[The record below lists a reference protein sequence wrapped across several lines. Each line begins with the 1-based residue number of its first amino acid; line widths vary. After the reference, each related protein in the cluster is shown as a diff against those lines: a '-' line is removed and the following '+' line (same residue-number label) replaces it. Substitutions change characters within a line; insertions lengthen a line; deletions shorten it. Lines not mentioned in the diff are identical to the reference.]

1 MNLKASLLAVVL
13 FAAAPAAGPAQEA
26 PASPAPSPT
35 PSPAARPT
43 ASPTPGAEAIPVFPS
58 QVELVTVDAV
68 VTDKKGNPVTDLK
81 PSDFVLKE
89 DGVRQDIASFE
100 AIRLPDQ
107 PAAEPPPP
115 PPVSSNIRKEE
126 GAYTGRTFA
135 IVFDD
140 IHLTPFQALRAKAAV
155 AEFLKSGLREGDR
168 VLLVATGG
176 GAWWSS
182 RMMEGR
188 DELIALLKRLDGRLI
203 PDHSPDYISDYE
215 AMRIWVYSDP
225 QVENRVERRFEQYG
239 AVPDRSA
246 RQQSTANPFQTDSD
260 PQLRGRASEVYYQSA
275 ARSRLTLGVLERV
288 VHALQGTKGR
298 KSVVLVS
305 EGFIYD
311 PNLDEFKKV
320 LEACRRS
327 NAAIYFLDTRGLQGL
342 PTNFTAEFGPAL
354 DTQDIGSAFIEGF
367 EAAAGSENLASDS
380 GGFIVKNTNDLS
392 KGIKRIS
399 AESQTYYLL
408 GYHPTNT
415 ARDGRFRKIDLDV
428 DRKGVDVRARRGY
441 YAPLDQSTTTTTA
454 KSKKDVDPAFQRALD
469 SPFEMDEVPLRMTS
483 YVFDETLLGKAK
495 TLVATDVDVATF
507 AFRKADFKGSERFE
521 DSLEFL
527 LVVAHR
533 DTGEYFRFDQT
544 VQMKLL
550 PKTRDR
556 LDKEW
561 FPIVREFELAPGAYQ
576 AKIVVRDKN
585 TGRIGT
591 VMHEFEVPPFEHLRT
606 STPIISDSLQETPGG
621 RPRPLLLA
629 RRTFPSGGML
639 YCQYEVYGA
648 AKDKATGMPKVT
660 AGYEIRKA
668 SDGTIATKVD
678 PTPIMPTSLGALSR
692 MVGTSLRGVSPGDYE
707 IVVDLKDEIAD
718 KSLEVREPFT
728 LKAPGGD

>member
-1 MNLKASLLAVVL
+1 MKLKTTLLCILLCVAL
-13 FAAAPAAGPAQEA
+13 PAPGPAQQA

-35 PSPAARPT
+35 PSPQPA
-43 ASPTPGAEAIPVFPS
+43 ASPTPGSEPLPVFPS
-58 QVELVTVDAV
+58 EVELVTVDAV

-81 PSDFVLKE
+81 PGDFVLKE
-89 DGVRQDIASFE
+89 DGVRQSVVSFE

-140 IHLTPFQALRAKAAV
+140 VHLTPFQAHRAKAAV

-168 VLLVATGG
+168 VLLVASGG
-176 GAWWSS
+176 GAWWST

-188 DELIALLKRLDGRLI
+188 DELVALLKRLDGRLI
-203 PDHSPDYISDYE
+203 PDRSPDYISDYE
-215 AMRIWVYSDP
+215 AMRIWVYTDP

-239 AVPDRSA
+239 AVPDQGA
-246 RQQSTANPFQTDSD
+246 RGQGSGSSSGNPFQTDSD
-260 PQLRGRASEVYYQSA
+260 PMVRARASEVYYQAA
-275 ARSRLTLGVLERV
+275 ARNRITLAVLERV
-288 VHALQGTKGR
+288 IQALEGTKGR

-320 LEACRRS
+320 LQASRRS

-380 GGFIVKNTNDLS
+380 GGFIVKNTNDLA
-392 KGIKRIS
+392 KGIQKIA

-428 DRKGVDVRARRGY
+428 DRKGVDVRARKGY
-441 YAPLDQSTTTTTA
+441 YAPLEGTTTTA
-454 KSKKDVDPAFQRALD
+454 RAKEAVDPAFQRALD
-469 SPFEMDEVPLRMTS
+469 SPFELDAVPLRMTS

-495 TLVATDVDVATF
+495 TLVAADVDVASF
-507 AFRKADFKGSERFE
+507 AFQKANFKDSERFE

-527 LVVAHR
+527 MVVAHR
-533 DTGEYFRFDQT
+533 ETGEYFRYDQT

-550 PKTRDR
+550 PATRDR

-561 FPIVREFELAPGAYQ
+561 FPVVREFELAPGAYQ

-585 TGRIGT
+585 SGRIGT
-591 VMHEFEVPPFEHLRT
+591 VMHEFEVPGLESLRT

-621 RPRPLLLA
+621 RPRPMLLA
-629 RRTFPSGGML
+629 RRTFDSGGML

-660 AGYEIRKA
+660 AGYEIRK
-668 SDGTIATKVD
+668 SDGTIATRVD
-678 PTPIMPTSLGALSR
+678 PSPIMPTSLGALSR
-692 MVGTSLRGVSPGDYE
+692 MVGTSMKGVSPGDYE
-707 IVVDLKDEIAD
+707 IVVDLKDEIAG

-728 LKAPGGD
+728 LKGTAGD